1 MAIDRTTEDYRQRK
15 LAHQLINSELWE
27 ELLLP
32 MLEQAKNRRVVPI
45 TTMDLAF
52 TAAHAQGKQA
62 HASDLIARV
71 ELLSKQF
78 TQYGDG

>member
-1 MAIDRTTEDYRQRK
+1 MAIDRTTKDYKQRK
-15 LAHQLINSELWE
+15 LAHQLVNSELWG

-32 MLEQAKNRRVVPI
+32 ILENTKNRRVVPI

-52 TAAHAQGKQA
+52 TVAHEQGKQA
-62 HASDLIARV
+62 NASDVIARV